1 MKRTLVLVALLLLSL
16 SSLAWAEGPA
26 AAPGPANGGRCV
38 LPDLSRLSSDQAAAA
53 VIQAGFQVSP
63 TSSATTTPVP
73 ACPTEFRCSS
83 LPGCASDMGCFGYG
97 IGPCCST
104 GAAIVCCGS
113 NILVVTCPCK
123 CVLED
128 CPHQCGQSTQL
139 TWSCSS

>member
-26 AAPGPANGGRCV
+26 AAPNPANGGRCV
-38 LPDLSRLSSDQAAAA
+38 LPDLSRLSPDQAAAA
-53 VIQAGFQVSP
+53 AIQAGFQVSQD
-63 TSSATTTPVP
+63 SSPTTTVP
-73 ACPTEFRCSS
+73 ACPSDFRCSN
-83 LPGCASDMGCFGYG
+83 LPGCAADMACFGFG

-104 GAAIVCCGS
+104 GAAVICCGS
-113 NILVVTCPCK
+113 NILVVSCPCK
-123 CVLED
+123 CVGED